1 MTPGAAAGLMGDTP
15 LGPFGFSATTPLSDI
30 SFNMSPSIFSP
41 NGRTVQGQPS
51 AAKSSAVEGTPFV
64 GGVSGSR
71 RGAATGDYQGSQD
84 RHFHQ
89 QSSEEYSPVVSAA
102 DLSMSSS
109 DPSPSALQVR

>member
-41 NGRTVQGQPS
+41 NGRAFQGQPS
-51 AAKSSAVEGTPFV
+51 TAKGSSVKVAGNT
-64 GGVSGSR
+64 STSQ
-71 RGAATGDYQGSQD
+71 RGAATGDTNGVED

-89 QSSEEYSPVVSAA
+89 LSSEEYSPVVAAA

-109 DPSPSALQVR
+109 GSSPSALQV